1 MRWLKALFGGRRT
14 EEPASRPAGGQ
25 RFVVLDC
32 ETTGLDA
39 GADALIAIGAVA
51 VRGGR
56 VIASDSFEQVLRPS
70 RTSGRDNILIHRI
83 GEAAQR
89 GGIEPGEACA
99 AFLGYAAGAPLV
111 AFHASF
117 DRAFLTRAVRDSLG
131 RRLDSRWLDLAG
143 LAPALN
149 PSVRAHALDEWLA
162 HFSIEVPQ
170 RHHASADAF
179 ATAMLFLR
187 LLAQVPPAERNPKS
201 LSSLAQAQRWA
212 GGG

>member
-1 MRWLKALFGGRRT
+1 MRWLRTLLGGWRR
-14 EEPASRPAGGQ
+14 AGTQAGSEGGE
-25 RFVVLDC
+25 RFVVVDC

-39 GADALIAIGAVA
+39 GNDALIAIGAVA

-56 VIASDSFEQVLRPS
+56 VLASDSFEQVLRPT
-70 RTSGRDNILIHRI
+70 RTGARDNILIHRI

-89 GGIEPGEACA
+89 GGADPREACS
-99 AFLGYAAGAPLV
+99 AFLDYVGDSPLV

-117 DRAFLTRAVRDSLG
+117 DRAFLARAVRESLG
-131 RRLDSRWLDLAG
+131 RRLDARWLDLAG

-149 PSVRAHALDEWLA
+149 PGVRAHALDEWLS
-162 HFSIEVPQ
+162 HFSIEVAQ

-187 LLAQVPPAERNPKS
+187 LLAQVRPAERDLKS
-201 LSSLAQAQRWA
+201 LAALAQAQRWT
-212 GGG
+212 GGS

>member
-1 MRWLKALFGGRRT
+1 MRWLKALLGGRRT
-14 EEPASRPAGGQ
+14 EAPTSGPDSGQ
-25 RFVVLDC
+25 RYVVVDC
-32 ETTGLDA
+32 ETTGLDT

-56 VIASDSFEQVLRPS
+56 VLASDSFERVLRPA
-70 RTSGRDNILIHRI
+70 RTSGRDNILVHRI

-89 GGIEPGEACA
+89 GGVEPREACA
-99 AFLGYAAGAPLV
+99 AFLDYVADAPLV

-131 RRLDSRWLDLAG
+131 RRLDARWLDLAG

-149 PSVRAHALDEWLA
+149 PGVRARALDDWLA
-162 HFSIEVPQ
+162 HFSIEVVQ

-187 LLAQVPPAERNPKS
+187 LLAQVGPAERNPRS

>member
-1 MRWLKALFGGRRT
+1 MRWLEALLRGARGGKPGSGTADGPRY
-14 EEPASRPAGGQ
+14 
-25 RFVVLDC
+25 VVVDC

-39 GADALIAIGAVA
+39 GSDALIAIGAVA

-56 VIASDSFEQVLRPS
+56 VLASDSFEQVIRPA
-70 RTSGRDNILIHRI
+70 RTGGRDNILIHRI

-89 GGIEPGEACA
+89 GGVEPRQACA
-99 AFLGYAAGAPLV
+99 AFLDYVDGAPLV

-117 DRAFLTRAVRDSLG
+117 DRAFLARAVRDALG
-131 RRLDSRWLDLAG
+131 RRLEARWLDLAG

-149 PSVRAHALDEWLA
+149 PGVRARALDDWLA
-162 HFSIEVPQ
+162 HFSIEVAQ
-170 RHHASADAF
+170 RHHASSDAF

-187 LLAQVPPAERNPKS
+187 LLAQVAPAERDPRS
-201 LSSLAQAQRWA
+201 LSSLAQSQRWA